1 MPPYLP
7 VELLL
12 PIFTQI
18 RDEPDSL
25 LFPNLNLFSCSLV
38 CRFWY
43 QCAFPLLLEGN
54 NLYLNRDIN
63 KHTNLQLRRLAD
75 LMTESKRYGLSHAML
90 VEWVE
95 IVVSK
100 LFVPRLHTKGLDRR
114 RIGMIDRLLRA
125 LQPQLNIIGL
135 NLEGISKPNEIRN
148 LHDIVS
154 KLLPSLDSVATLRI
168 THLSSFPPLEPKGL
182 LCTFKPF
189 ASSSSKSPP
198 IPPPHPILPLIQ
210 RLAPTLQHLH
220 LTSAKLTPP
229 ILQTLRACPN
239 IRTTRFHRISYKVT
253 PTDFADTVAAWPNL
267 QHLSILHPETYIPL
281 GETIA
286 LLASSRPTL
295 QTLDLDNS
303 GAQEPD
309 SVYHNLR
316 TLLHHSA
323 LTLTSLTLPA
333 PSNVPGPATSPETS
347 NALFAFLVT
356 LPLPNLDTLDLS
368 LLGETLTSAPMV
380 DTSPTSSATPLP
392 WPSLRRLDTA
402 GCSALS
408 PAFLRAVITDC
419 PRLEVVRTSFIH
431 REYDEVQTV
440 LTEGGFVRRENRGEW
455 VGMGQPWVKYR
466 PGSYRG
472 FVGFDAYGY

>member
-148 LHDIVS
+148 LHNIVS
-154 KLLPSLDSVATLRI
+154 KLLPSLDS
-168 THLSSFPPLEPKGL
+168 
-182 LCTFKPF
+182 
-189 ASSSSKSPP
+189 
-198 IPPPHPILPLIQ
+198 
-210 RLAPTLQHLH
+210 
-220 LTSAKLTPP
+220 LTPP

-253 PTDFADTVAAWPNL
+253 PTDFADTVATWPNL

-380 DTSPTSSATPLP
+380 DTSPTSPATPLP